1 LICKQCEEELEIM
14 SSNSADLLSKNLSD
28 RKVSIQNFWGDL
40 CKQWYTT
47 LDENLD
53 TRKLKKHLKDVEDLF
68 AHRKLL
74 PVTEINLDEI
84 AGKSILEIGSG
95 SGGHSALFKK
105 YRADIV
111 SVDITPQRVRSTA
124 LKLSL
129 LNPDNGVAFVA
140 DAENLPFHDES
151 FDIVYSNGVL
161 HHSENTNKCIKEVY
175 RVLKPN
181 GKAVI
186 MLYSRHSVVYWLNLF
201 IKGVFSGTVFRLPE
215 EEWLGRITEG
225 KPKYGETKNPITRVY
240 SKKQIE
246 NLFMSFKIVSI
257 RKGSF
262 MFSNLPKLGFLRN
275 FILNKLGYKLHPG
288 GILVYGKP
296 LHCETKV
303 EHALGKYVG
312 FCWNIVAI
320 RKT

>member
-1 LICKQCEEELEIM
+1 M

-124 LKLSL
+124 LK
-129 LNPDNGVAFVA
+129 
-140 DAENLPFHDES
+140 
-151 FDIVYSNGVL
+151 
-161 HHSENTNKCIKEVY
+161 
-175 RVLKPN
+175 
-181 GKAVI
+181 
-186 MLYSRHSVVYWLNLF
+186 
-201 IKGVFSGTVFRLPE
+201 
-215 EEWLGRITEG
+215 
-225 KPKYGETKNPITRVY
+225 
-240 SKKQIE
+240 
-246 NLFMSFKIVSI
+246 
-257 RKGSF
+257 
-262 MFSNLPKLGFLRN
+262 
-275 FILNKLGYKLHPG
+275 
-288 GILVYGKP
+288 
-296 LHCETKV
+296 
-303 EHALGKYVG
+303 
-312 FCWNIVAI
+312 
-320 RKT
+320 